1 MSDVVGGRV
10 KPPAEQS
17 TAELIQNA
25 SEQISRLVRDE
36 LRLARAELA
45 SKGRTAGIG
54 VGLLGGGGVVA
65 LYGVAALLTA
75 LVLGLAEVMPAWVA
89 ALLVG
94 VVLLAVA
101 GVLALVGRGRVREAA
116 PPVPEETVASVR
128 RDIGAVANA
137 VKERGE
143 HR

>member
-17 TAELIQNA
+17 TAELIQRA
-25 SEQISRLVRDE
+25 SEQITRLVRDE
-36 LRLARAELA
+36 LRLARAEL
-45 SKGRTAGIG
+45 SDKGRTAGIG
-54 VGLLGGGGVVA
+54 LGLLGGGGVVA
-65 LYGVAALLTA
+65 MYGVAALLTA
-75 LVLGLAEVMPAWVA
+75 LVLGLAEAMPAWVA

-94 VVLLAVA
+94 AVLLAVA

-128 RDIGAVANA
+128 RDIGAVASA

>member
-1 MSDVVGGRV
+1 MSDVVGGGV

-36 LRLARAELA
+36 LRLARAELT

-54 VGLLGGGGVVA
+54 VGLLGGGGIVA

-75 LVLGLAEVMPAWVA
+75 LVLGLAEAMPAWAA

-128 RDIGAVANA
+128 RDIGAVASA

>member
-17 TAELIQNA
+17 TAELIQHA

-36 LRLARAELA
+36 LRLARAEL
-45 SKGRTAGIG
+45 SQKGRTAGIG

-75 LVLGLAEVMPAWVA
+75 LVLGLAEVMPAWAA
-89 ALLVG
+89 ALIVG
-94 VVLLAVA
+94 LGLLAVA
-101 GVLALVGRGRVREAA
+101 GVLAVVGRGRVRDAA

-128 RDIGAVANA
+128 RDIGAVASA